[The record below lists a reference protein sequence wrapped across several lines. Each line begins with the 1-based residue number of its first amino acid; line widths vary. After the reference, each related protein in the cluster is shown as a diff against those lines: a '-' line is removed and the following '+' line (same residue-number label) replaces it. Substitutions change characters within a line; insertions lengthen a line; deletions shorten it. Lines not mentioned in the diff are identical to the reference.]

1 MADLPL
7 REILIGLFALLLLG
21 LTLPLSHAARSGL
34 ILALVI
40 LSVLT
45 LLGTAS
51 HWYLG
56 LFQ

>member
-1 MADLPL
+1 MADLPIK
-7 REILIGLFALLLLG
+7 EILIGLFAVLVLG
-21 LTLPLSHAARSGL
+21 LMLPLPHGARMGL

-45 LLGTAS
+45 VLGTAS

-56 LFQ
+56 QFQ